1 MPALICLLRRRTF
14 SPILRLETMHGW
26 MYSQPC
32 VQQRTGGHKTAMK
45 KIIPITDLQRQAG
58 QIVGGLVSSDEPVII
73 TRRGRPA
80 AVLLSARRYSQLEE
94 DLERLDELELVEA
107 IASARDAISKGQT
120 MSHAQVKA
128 RIEKRHNV
136 ASPRKRR
143 AR

>member
-1 MPALICLLRRRTF
+1 
-14 SPILRLETMHGW
+14 
-26 MYSQPC
+26 
-32 VQQRTGGHKTAMK
+32 MK

-58 QIVGGLVSSDEPVII
+58 QIVGGVVSSDEPVII
-73 TRRGRPA
+73 TQRGRPA

-107 IASARDAISKGQT
+107 VARARDAISKGQT
-120 MSHAQVKA
+120 ISHAQVKA
-128 RIEKRHNV
+128 RIAKQHNV